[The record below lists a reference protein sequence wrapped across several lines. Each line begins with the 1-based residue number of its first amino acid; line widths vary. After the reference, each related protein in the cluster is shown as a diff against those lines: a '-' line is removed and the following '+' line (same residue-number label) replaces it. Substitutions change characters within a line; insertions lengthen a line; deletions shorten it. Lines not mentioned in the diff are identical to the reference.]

1 MKKTLLRVIVVSTTV
16 LLIAAASVVVLKPQ
30 AKQVEKPP
38 VPVKVAAIE
47 VNAATGTDERYSAT
61 IIPRTEVELA
71 FKVGGYVV
79 GLQQVRGVDGKI
91 RDLQEGDR
99 ISSGAVL
106 ARVRQSDY
114 QVKFNEA
121 QSQAGEARS
130 GVDVSKAQYQ
140 EALSGVAS
148 SKARLSEADAAYE
161 KAKLDFDRAQN
172 LFASQSMTKSNY
184 DAAKAQFDMAAAKV
198 EAARSQV
205 RMLEAKADSAKS
217 QIDVIEAKSRGAQ
230 AVVQETR
237 IPLEDTALRTPLNGV
252 VLKKSVEKGTL
263 VSPGTTGFVVAD
275 TSSVK
280 AVFGVADLAVPEMKL
295 GRMLDVE
302 TESIAGEAFRGQITS
317 VFPAADPKSR
327 VFNVEVTIPNPSF
340 LLRPNMIVS
349 LSVGTRQA
357 VSSQPVAPLNAVMK
371 AKNSSG
377 GYAVFVVLEE
387 GGRSI
392 ARLRDVKLGEA
403 YGNTVAVIE
412 GVKQGDLVITTGN
425 TMVIDGDQVK
435 VIP

>member
-1 MKKTLLRVIVVSTTV
+1 MKKKRLKIVVASTV
-16 LLIAAASVVVLKPQ
+16 LFLMAAVSVAVLKPQ
-30 AKQVEKPP
+30 AKQVEKLP

-47 VNAATGTDERYSAT
+47 VNAATGSGERYSAT

-79 GLQQVRGVDGKI
+79 ALQQVRGVDGKM

-99 ISSGAVL
+99 ISIGAVL

-114 QVKFNEA
+114 QVKVKEA

-140 EALSGVAS
+140 EALSGIAS
-148 SKARLSEADAAYE
+148 SKAQLSEAEAAYE

-172 LFASQSMTKSNY
+172 LFASQSMTKANY
-184 DAAKAQFDMAAAKV
+184 DAAKAQLDMTTAKV

-205 RMLEAKADSAKS
+205 RMIEAKADSAKS

-230 AVVQETR
+230 AVVQETT
-237 IPLEDTALRTPLNGV
+237 IPLQDTALRAPLNGV
-252 VLKKSVEKGTL
+252 VLKKSVERGTL
-263 VSPGTTGFVVAD
+263 VSPGTTGLVVAD

-280 AVFGVADLAVPEMKL
+280 AVFGVADVAVPEMKL
-295 GRMLDVE
+295 GSTLSIE
-302 TESIAGEAFRGQITS
+302 TETMPGTEFRGQITS
-317 VFPAADPKSR
+317 VFPAADSKSR
-327 VFNVEVTIPNPSF
+327 AFNVEVTIPNPDY

-349 LSVGTRQA
+349 LTVGTQQA
-357 VSSQPVAPLNAVMK
+357 VAAQLAIPLNAVMK
-371 AKNSSG
+371 AKGNQN
-377 GYAVFVVLEE
+377 GYAVFVLVEQ
-387 GGRSI
+387 GGKQI
-392 ARLRDVKLGEA
+392 AQLRDVKLGESF
-403 YGNTVAVIE
+403 GNSIAVTE
-412 GVKQGDLVITTGN
+412 GLKQGDRVITTGG
-425 TMVIDGDQVK
+425 TMVNDGDQVK